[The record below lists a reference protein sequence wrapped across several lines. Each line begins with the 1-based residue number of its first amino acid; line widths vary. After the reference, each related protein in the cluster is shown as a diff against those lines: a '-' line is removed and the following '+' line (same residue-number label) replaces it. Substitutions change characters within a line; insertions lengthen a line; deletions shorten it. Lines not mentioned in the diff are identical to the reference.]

1 VAGLV
6 FTNLAR
12 RKARAAATALGIAL
26 GVATIVALLSVG
38 SGLKR
43 TAAELVHLGQADLGI
58 FQSGVSDPTASVLP
72 ASLAPRLEKRPDVAE
87 ATPLLLVIEGV
98 KQDPAAVVFGAEP
111 DGFFRRRLVVS
122 EGSNAPGGRTGVL
135 VGDKLAK
142 ELNLHPGST
151 LMVKKKPFR
160 VTGIYHSGIF
170 FEDTGAILD
179 LATAQRLEHRG
190 SDVTTVAVQLA
201 PDARHSTAEKALR
214 RALPGTQI
222 IGTPDE
228 AARAG
233 ANGQLVRKVVT
244 IIAALALIVG
254 GLGVAN
260 TMAMAVMER
269 RRELALL
276 SAMGWQR
283 LRIAILVLAEGV
295 AVSVV
300 GAGLGLLLG
309 VIGAGLLNDALDV
322 SAVVK
327 PHVTPWTIGQGLLI
341 GVAIGVLGGLYPA
354 WRGTRGSAVELL
366 GGT

>member
-1 VAGLV
+1 V

-87 ATPLLLVIEGV
+87 AAPLLLVIEGV
-98 KQDPAAVVFGAEP
+98 RQDPAAVVFGAQP
-111 DGFFRRRLVVS
+111 NGFFRRRLVIT
-122 EGSNAPGGRTGVL
+122 EGRSGAGGKTGIL

-142 ELNLHPGST
+142 QLNLHPGST
-151 LMVKKKPFR
+151 LAVKRRPFT
-160 VTGIYHSGIF
+160 VNGIYHSGVF

-179 LATAQRLEHRG
+179 LPTAQRLAHRG

-201 PDARHSTAEKALR
+201 PDVRHSTAEKALR

-228 AARAG
+228 AERVG

-276 SAMGWQR
+276 SAMGWKR
-283 LRIAILVLAEGV
+283 LRVAILVLSEGV

-300 GAGLGLLLG
+300 GAALGLLLG
-309 VIGAGLLNDALDV
+309 VIGAGLLNDALSV

-327 PHVTPWTIGQGLLI
+327 PRVTPWTIGQALLI

-354 WRGTRGSAVELL
+354 WRGTRGSPVELL